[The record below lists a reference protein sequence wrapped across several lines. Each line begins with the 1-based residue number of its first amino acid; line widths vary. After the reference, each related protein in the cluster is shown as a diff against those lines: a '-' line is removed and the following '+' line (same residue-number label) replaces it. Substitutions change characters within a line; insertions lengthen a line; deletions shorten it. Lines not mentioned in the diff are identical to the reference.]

1 MNCGL
6 RILNCELKCLVA
18 MNNIPYKIIVPIA
31 FLPLDEGGVHLLIDA
46 SINGNAI
53 KLLVDTGASK
63 TVFDK
68 KRIKK
73 LFRKKRFKRH
83 NSLSI
88 GLGTSRM
95 RSHIIELEN
104 FSIGELTI
112 NNFESVLL
120 NLNNVNKSYQV
131 LGLPAIDGVLGG
143 DIYKNIKQK

>member
-1 MNCGL
+1 MSE
-6 RILNCELKCLVA
+6 IS
-18 MNNIPYKIIVPIA
+18 PDKIIIPLT

-46 SINGNAI
+46 IINGNAI

-73 LFRKKRFKRH
+73 LFGKKRFKRH
-83 NSLSI
+83 DSLSI

-95 RSHIIELEN
+95 RSHIIVLEN
-104 FSIGELTI
+104 FSIGELVI

-120 NLNNVNKSYQV
+120 NLNNVNKSYQM
-131 LGLPAIDGVLGG
+131 LGLSAIDGVLGG
-143 DIYKNIKQK
+143 DILHKHKAEIDYGKKVLVFEK

>member
-1 MNCGL
+1 MEESSPN
-6 RILNCELKCLVA
+6 
-18 MNNIPYKIIVPIA
+18 KIIIPIT

-46 SINGNAI
+46 AINGNAI
-53 KLLVDTGASK
+53 KLLIDTGASK

-73 LFRKKRFKRH
+73 IFGKTRFRKH
-83 NSLSI
+83 NSLSV

-95 RSHIIELEN
+95 RSHMIELRN

-112 NNFESVLL
+112 HNFESVLL
-120 NLNNVNKSYQV
+120 NLNNVNKSYQM

-143 DIYKNIKQK
+143 DILQKHKAEINYGEKILVLKM

>member
-1 MNCGL
+1 MP
-6 RILNCELKCLVA
+6 E
-18 MNNIPYKIIVPIA
+18 PSDKIIIPNT

-46 SINGNAI
+46 VINGTAV
-53 KLLVDTGASK
+53 KLLIDTGASK

-73 LFRKKRFKRH
+73 LSGKKRFKLH
-83 NSLSI
+83 DSLSV

-95 RSHIIELEN
+95 KSHIIVLEN
-104 FSIGELTI
+104 FSIGELTV

-120 NLNNVNKSYQV
+120 NLNNVNKSYQM

-143 DIYKNIKQK
+143 DILLKHKAEINYGKKILTLEK

>member
-1 MNCGL
+1 MSEISSNK
-6 RILNCELKCLVA
+6 IT
-18 MNNIPYKIIVPIA
+18 IPVT

-46 SINGNAI
+46 AINGNAI
-53 KLLVDTGASK
+53 KLLIDSGASK

-73 LFRKKRFKRH
+73 LFVKKRFKRH
-83 NSLSI
+83 DSLSI

-95 RSHIIELEN
+95 RSHIILIEN

-112 NNFESVLL
+112 NNFASVLL
-120 NLNNVNKSYQV
+120 NLDNVNKSYQM

-143 DIYKNIKQK
+143 DILQKHKAAINYGEKILVLKK

>member
-1 MNCGL
+1 MS
-6 RILNCELKCLVA
+6 
-18 MNNIPYKIIVPIA
+18 NNLADKITIPLT

-46 SINGNAI
+46 MINGTAI

-73 LFRKKRFKRH
+73 LFGGKRFKRH
-83 NSLSI
+83 HSLSI

-120 NLNNVNKSYQV
+120 NLDNVNKSYKM

-143 DIYKNIKQK
+143 DILQKHKAEIDYGKKQMVLEK

>member
-1 MNCGL
+1 MASDK
-6 RILNCELKCLVA
+6 IV
-18 MNNIPYKIIVPIA
+18 IPLT

-46 SINGNAI
+46 VINGNAI

-73 LFRKKRFKRH
+73 LFGKTRFKKH

-95 RSHIIELEN
+95 RSHIIVIEN
-104 FSIGELTI
+104 FSIGELTV

-120 NLNNVNKSYQV
+120 NLSNVNKSYQM
-131 LGLPAIDGVLGG
+131 LGLPPIDGVLGG
-143 DIYKNIKQK
+143 DILQKHKAEINYGEKNLILEM

>member
-1 MNCGL
+1 MN
-6 RILNCELKCLVA
+6 EFS
-18 MNNIPYKIIVPIA
+18 PDKIIIPLT

-46 SINGNAI
+46 IINGNAI

-83 NSLSI
+83 HSLSI

-95 RSHIIELEN
+95 KSHIIMLEN
-104 FSIGELTI
+104 FFIGGLTI

-120 NLNNVNKSYQV
+120 NLDNVNKSYQM

-143 DIYKNIKQK
+143 DVLQKHKAEIDYGKKQMVLTL

>member
-1 MNCGL
+1 MN
-6 RILNCELKCLVA
+6 EFS
-18 MNNIPYKIIVPIA
+18 PDKINVPLT

-46 SINGNAI
+46 MINGTAI

-68 KRIKK
+68 KRMKK
-73 LFRKKRFKRH
+73 LLAKKRFKRH
-83 NSLSI
+83 HSLSI

-95 RSHIIELEN
+95 RSHIIELES
-104 FSIGELTI
+104 FSIGELMI

-120 NLNNVNKSYQV
+120 NLNNVNKSYKM

-143 DIYKNIKQK
+143 DILQKHKAKIDYGKKVLVLER

>member
-1 MNCGL
+1 VSENSSD
-6 RILNCELKCLVA
+6 
-18 MNNIPYKIIVPIA
+18 KIIIPLT

-46 SINGNAI
+46 SINDNPV

-73 LFRKKRFKRH
+73 IFGKKRFKRH
-83 NSLSI
+83 PSLSI

-95 RSHIIELEN
+95 RSHLIQIEK
-104 FSIGELTI
+104 FSIGELII

-120 NLNNVNKSYQV
+120 NLNNVNKSYQM
-131 LGLPAIDGVLGG
+131 LGLPAIEGVLGG
-143 DIYKNIKQK
+143 DILQKYKAEIDYGKKQMILER

>member
-1 MNCGL
+1 MNEHSAG
-6 RILNCELKCLVA
+6 
-18 MNNIPYKIIVPIA
+18 KIIVPLT

-46 SINGNAI
+46 SINDNPV

-73 LFRKKRFKRH
+73 LFVKKRFKRH
-83 NSLSI
+83 HSLSI

-95 RSHIIELEN
+95 RSHIIKLEK

-120 NLNNVNKSYQV
+120 NLDNVNKSYQM
-131 LGLPAIDGVLGG
+131 LGLPAIEGVLGG
-143 DIYKNIKQK
+143 DILQKHKAEIDYGKKILVLEK

>member
-1 MNCGL
+1 MNE
-6 RILNCELKCLVA
+6 ISSD
-18 MNNIPYKIIVPIA
+18 KIVLPLT
-31 FLPLDEGGVHLLIDA
+31 FLTLDEGGVHLLIDA
-46 SINGNAI
+46 GINGNAV

-73 LFRKKRFKRH
+73 LFGKKRFKRH
-83 NSLSI
+83 DSLSI

-95 RSHIIELEN
+95 RSHIIVIEN
-104 FSIGELTI
+104 FCIGELVI

-120 NLNNVNKSYQV
+120 NLNNVNKSYQM

-143 DIYKNIKQK
+143 DILQKHKAEIDYGKKLLVLEK